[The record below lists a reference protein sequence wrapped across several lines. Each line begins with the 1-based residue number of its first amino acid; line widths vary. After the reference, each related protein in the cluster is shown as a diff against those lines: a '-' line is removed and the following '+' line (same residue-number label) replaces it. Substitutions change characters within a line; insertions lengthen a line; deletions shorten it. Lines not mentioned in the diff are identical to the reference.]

1 MKRRTLYLPIETK
14 CRELPGKTLLAAKAV
29 DRGWWVILGGIEMH
43 ESMADGFVPGLVIE
57 NNIPDSKAT
66 RLSRLKRRGYRI
78 ADLCEESIIY
88 PDAEDYCARKVG
100 PRSLRAVDVILATG
114 TRSERDISTH
124 RREAAEKLVVTGNPR
139 FDTLMPHVRAVYE
152 ADARGIRER
161 YGRFLLVNTNFSSA
175 NPYKIGVDIVAA
187 LQQAGKLVTPAQVE
201 LKRRQVAYKTRHMEG
216 LQTLLVEVARSGIFD
231 RIVLRPHPSEN
242 HDVWRAWAAGLCV
255 DVQYEGNASAWMLA
269 ADVVLHPG
277 CTTGIEALLLD
288 RPVVSFVP
296 EPKSEFVNQ
305 ADAIS
310 LNVASAAELLA
321 LASTCWETPNEG
333 ERNRVRVC
341 RSAMRAYVDNVE
353 PPLAADRI
361 LDVIEAIDVPE
372 TENACVHV

>member
-1 MKRRTLYLPIETK
+1 
-14 CRELPGKTLLAAKAV
+14 
-29 DRGWWVILGGIEMH
+29 
-43 ESMADGFVPGLVIE
+43 
-57 NNIPDSKAT
+57 
-66 RLSRLKRRGYRI
+66 
-78 ADLCEESIIY
+78 
-88 PDAEDYCARKVG
+88 
-100 PRSLRAVDVILATG
+100 
-114 TRSERDISTH
+114 
-124 RREAAEKLVVTGNPR
+124 
-139 FDTLMPHVRAVYE
+139 
-152 ADARGIRER
+152 
-161 YGRFLLVNTNFSSA
+161 
-175 NPYKIGVDIVAA
+175 
-187 LQQAGKLVTPAQVE
+187 
-201 LKRRQVAYKTRHMEG
+201 MEG
-216 LQTLLVEVARSGIFD
+216 LQTLLVEVARSGIFGSY
-231 RIVLRPHPSEN
+231 RPPPASVGESRC
-242 HDVWRAWAAGLCV
+242 VAGLGAGLCV

-353 PPLAADRI
+353 PPLAADR
-361 LDVIEAIDVPE
+361 DPGCHRGD
-372 TENACVHV
+372 